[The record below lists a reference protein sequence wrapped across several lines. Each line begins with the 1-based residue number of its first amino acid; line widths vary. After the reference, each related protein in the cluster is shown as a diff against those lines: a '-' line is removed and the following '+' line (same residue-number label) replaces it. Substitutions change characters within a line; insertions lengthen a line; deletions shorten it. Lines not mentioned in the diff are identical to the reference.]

1 MHEITLGASP
11 VEEFSTG
18 SIGSFEQAAN
28 NAICVATRIAN
39 LTLNVLDF
47 ISAVKTVI
55 YNIKL
60 VRQEVLKI
68 QIL

>member
-39 LTLNVLDF
+39 LILNVLDV
-47 ISAVKTVI
+47 ISVVKTVI
-55 YNIKL
+55 DNIKL
-60 VRQEVLKI
+60 VRQEALKI